1 MSIPS
6 KVSPKCFGY
15 FLSGKF
21 SFLCLFAH
29 SGIFS
34 NHISCCFHASRKH
47 CKLQKKRDLLLEIE
61 ALSEESLVQGVS
73 SNEGPQKLSLNVCVF
88 ALGGLLMH
96 CLMVAF
102 SDILSQSP
110 TTITT

>member
-1 MSIPS
+1 MSIPP

-21 SFLCLFAH
+21 RFLSLFAH

-34 NHISCCFHASRKH
+34 NRKLLFP
-47 CKLQKKRDLLLEIE
+47 CIQEALQITKKTRDLLLEIE
-61 ALSEESLVQGVS
+61 APSEESLVQGFS

-88 ALGGLLMH
+88 A
-96 CLMVAF
+96 
-102 SDILSQSP
+102 
-110 TTITT
+110 